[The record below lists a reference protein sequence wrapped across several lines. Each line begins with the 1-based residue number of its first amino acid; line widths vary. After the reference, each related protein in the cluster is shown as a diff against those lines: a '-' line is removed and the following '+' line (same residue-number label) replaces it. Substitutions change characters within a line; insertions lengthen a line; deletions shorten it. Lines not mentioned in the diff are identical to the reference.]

1 MLIQNR
7 KAYHNYRILE
17 EKEAGVALLGAEV
30 KSLRAGQA
38 NLNNSFIH
46 FKENGVFLVNA
57 HIALYPPSRQEI
69 DSRRSRRLLLKQQE
83 ILSWQ
88 NKVKQQKL
96 TIVPLEWY
104 NKGNLIKLK
113 IGLGKKKKNRDNK
126 GDRGKKKR

>member
-38 NLNNSFIH
+38 NLNNTFIH
-46 FKENGVFLVNA
+46 FKKNGVFLVNA
-57 HIALYPPSRQEI
+57 HIAPYSFSHQEI

-113 IGLGKKKKNRDNK
+113 IGLGKKRKIKDSKRRIKN
-126 GDRGKKKR
+126 

>member
-38 NLNNSFIH
+38 NLNNTFIH
-46 FKENGVFLVNA
+46 FKKDGVFLVNA
-57 HIALYPPSRQEI
+57 HIAPYPSSRQEI
-69 DSRRSRRLLLKQQE
+69 DPRRSRRLLLKQQE

-96 TIVPLEWY
+96 AIVPLEWY

-113 IGLGKKKKNRDNK
+113 IGLGR
-126 GDRGKKKR
+126 KRISTR

>member
-1 MLIQNR
+1 VLIQNR

-38 NLNNSFIH
+38 NLDNSFIH
-46 FKENGVFLVNA
+46 FKKDGMFLVNA
-57 HIALYPPSRQEI
+57 HIACYPPSRQEI
-69 DSRRSRRLLLKQQE
+69 DSRRSRQLLLKKQE

-113 IGLGKKKKNRDNK
+113 IGLGKKKISTR
-126 GDRGKKKR
+126 

>member
-38 NLNNSFIH
+38 NLSNSFIH
-46 FKENGVFLVNA
+46 FKKDGVFLVNA
-57 HIALYPPSRQEI
+57 HIASYPFSPQEI

-113 IGLGKKKKNRDNK
+113 IGLGR
-126 GDRGKKKR
+126 KRISTR

>member
-46 FKENGVFLVNA
+46 FEKNGAFLVNA
-57 HIALYPPSRQEI
+57 HIACYPFSNQEI
-69 DSRRSRRLLLKQQE
+69 DSRRSRQLLLKQQE

-96 TIVPLEWY
+96 TIIPLEWY

-113 IGLGKKKKNRDNK
+113 IGLGKKRKVIKKHLRRDV
-126 GDRGKKKR
+126 

>member
-1 MLIQNR
+1 MLIKNR
-7 KAYHNYRILE
+7 KAYHHYRILE
-17 EKEAGVALLGAEV
+17 EKEAGVVLLGAEV

-38 NLNNSFIH
+38 NLDNSFIH
-46 FKENGVFLVNA
+46 FKKNGVFLVNA
-57 HIALYPPSRQEI
+57 HINPYSPSRQEI
-69 DSRRSRRLLLKQQE
+69 DPRRSRQILLKKQE

-113 IGLGKKKKNRDNK
+113 IGLGKKKKVKNK
-126 GDRGKKKR
+126 MKFQ